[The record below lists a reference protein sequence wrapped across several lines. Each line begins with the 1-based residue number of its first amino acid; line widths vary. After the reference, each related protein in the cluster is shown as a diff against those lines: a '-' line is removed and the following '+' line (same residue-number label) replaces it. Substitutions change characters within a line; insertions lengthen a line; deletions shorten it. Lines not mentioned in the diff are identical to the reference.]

1 MKSYIYGLLFKNKNL
16 KTNKIKNKT
25 IIKPKIIES
34 KTIKLKKEK

>member
-25 IIKPKIIES
+25 IIKLKIMES
-34 KTIKLKKEK
+34 KIIKLKRRK